1 MRRGLEMAGWG
12 ARVYSIGRS
21 TCGRPRLTRGKL
33 TFMKSRKPV
42 SGPHWSRRGLDFL
55 VLATA
60 FHKLRCSWVNSRQRA
75 DTALKGPRT
84 LTCWWL
90 RGLYG
95 IKAG

>member
-1 MRRGLEMAGWG
+1 MRRGLETAGWG
-12 ARVYSIGRS
+12 AREYSIGRA
-21 TCGRPRLTRGKL
+21 TRGRPRLTRGTL
-33 TFMKSRKPV
+33 TFIKSRKPV

-60 FHKLRCSWVNSRQRA
+60 FHTLRCSWVSSRQRA
-75 DTALKGPRT
+75 DTAPKVPRT
-84 LTCWWL
+84 VTWAGV